1 MTFMFYDNVL
11 AICIFLHI
19 KDNWLEIRKMD
30 LKVNHI
36 RDLLL
41 HIKHIESPE
50 SLTAADVT
58 CIQILLYLIPTSV
71 KLSPPIW

>member
-1 MTFMFYDNVL
+1 MTFMFSDDVL
-11 AICIFLHI
+11 TICIFLHI

-30 LKVNHI
+30 LEVNHI

-50 SLTAADVT
+50 SLTATDVAH
-58 CIQILLYLIPTSV
+58 I
-71 KLSPPIW
+71 